1 MFDINALNAATGG
14 ADQTKADASKAKL
27 DEDLNKFLNLL
38 VTQLKNQDPLDPMDA
53 TEFTSQLV
61 QFASVEQQIY
71 QNSNLEKLLLTAQVS
86 QVSNLAGFLGT
97 TVEGTSDTFNLDN
110 SSATFT
116 YDLMSQATSNTITI
130 ADDSGKTVFTTG
142 GEFDAGKHTY
152 TWDGLD
158 DLGNQ
163 MADGSYTVTVSAL
176 DSDGTPIPVKQTV
189 FGLVTSAGADQGQVT
204 LFMGDVTLG
213 LGSVLSVSET
223 PPPPPPE
230 VP

>member
-1 MFDINALNAATGG
+1 MFDIASATSAASYG
-14 ADQTKADASKAKL
+14 DPTKAEQSQAKL
-27 DEDLNKFLNLL
+27 EEDLNKFLNLL

-86 QVSNLAGFLGT
+86 QVSNLSGFLGT
-97 TVEGTSDTFNLDN
+97 TVEGVSDTVNLAN
-110 SSATFT
+110 GSAKFT
-116 YDLMSQATSNTITI
+116 YDLEGQASTNTLII
-130 ADDSGKTVFTTG
+130 SDASGKTVFTIG
-142 GEFDAGKHTY
+142 GELDAGKHTY

-163 MADGSYTVTVSAL
+163 LPDGTYTVTVAAL
-176 DSDGTPIPVKQTV
+176 DRDGAEVPAKQTV
-189 FGLVTSAGADQGQVT
+189 FGVVTSAGADQGQVT
-204 LFMGDVTLG
+204 LFMGDTSIG

-223 PPPPPPE
+223 PPPPP

>member
-1 MFDINALNAATGG
+1 MFDINALSAAAGG
-14 ADQTKADASKAKL
+14 NDQTKAEASKAKL

-86 QVSNLAGFLGT
+86 QVSNLSGFLGT
-97 TVEGTSDTFNLDN
+97 MVEGTSDTFNLDN
-110 SSATFT
+110 SEATFT
-116 YDLMSQATSNTITI
+116 YDLQAPATSNTITI
-130 ADDSGKTVFTTG
+130 ADDSGKNVFTTG

-163 MADGSYTVTVSAL
+163 LPDGAYTVTVSAL
-176 DSDGTPIPVKQTV
+176 DSAGTPIPVKQTV

-213 LGSVLSVSET
+213 LGSVLSVSEA
-223 PPPPPPE
+223 PPPPPA

>member
-1 MFDINALNAATGG
+1 MIDLNALSASGEL
-14 ADQTKADASKAKL
+14 TKAEASKAKL

-86 QVSNLAGFLGT
+86 QVSNLSGFLGT
-97 TVEGTSDTFNLDN
+97 TVEGTSDTFNLAN

-116 YDLMSQATSNTITI
+116 YDLQAPANSNTITI
-130 ADDSGKTVFTTG
+130 ADDSGKTVFTTNG
-142 GEFDAGKHTY
+142 VLDAGKQTY

-176 DSDGTPIPVKQTV
+176 DSAGEMIPVKQTV
-189 FGLVTSAGADQGQVT
+189 FGQVTSAGAEEGEVT

-223 PPPPPPE
+223 PPPPPA